1 MLRRAGEL
9 HRQPVGV
16 GSLLR
21 TTLLSGREKAQAAR
35 LLGGIG
41 RIDATKLVG
50 TTTRD
55 WIDGSSRGRVAD
67 LLETI
72 VRITTYTNAPDLL
85 DAGAAAGSV
94 RDGDVRRASATSTA
108 ASSPWS
114 TG

>member
-1 MLRRAGEL
+1 M
-9 HRQPVGV
+9 GV

-55 WIDGSSRGRVAD
+55 WIDPVS
-67 LLETI
+67 
-72 VRITTYTNAPDLL
+72 YTHLTLPTN
-85 DAGAAAGSV
+85 
-94 RDGDVRRASATSTA
+94 
-108 ASSPWS
+108 
-114 TG
+114 